1 MFAELKGGGG
11 NDFDL
16 SKLQKLLKVPEKKT
30 FRTIVM
36 RFLADK
42 HDGDRQP
49 IVAVQGQLHHSFG
62 GHSTASQL
70 DKKLLRKKP
79 RRAQGERGQC
89 SSREGRYIGLVRDK
103 T

>member
-16 SKLQKLLKVPEKKT
+16 SKLQKLLKVKKT
-30 FRTIVM
+30 FRMIFM

-62 GHSTASQL
+62 GHSAASQL
-70 DKKLLRKKP
+70 DKELLGKKP
-79 RRAQGERGQC
+79 RGAQGERGQC